1 MGVGHIQECCSEWQ
15 SRLGRDMSP
24 CGLGLW
30 LINNSFSQLVFA
42 LCCLLFREHEAS
54 QSTLPGH
61 WFGMEMPVP
70 DLALLSYLPV
80 ACQGRDHL
88 VLLPPLYLCHQLS
101 SVWAPQMQQNWLFL
115 LLLFLRCCCAA
126 LLYTLLKHFAPESS
140 TAKRPQF
147 FPPRTVYARDTESQ
161 IPQIWGLCQLSL
173 QADRGSCC
181 RSTFSNCYFISICFI
196 ASQCQGLFLAM
207 TSH

>member
-1 MGVGHIQECCSEWQ
+1 
-15 SRLGRDMSP
+15 MSP

-61 WFGMEMPVP
+61 CFGMEMPVP

-80 ACQGRDHL
+80 TCQGRDHP
-88 VLLPPLYLCHQLS
+88 VLLPPSTSAIS
-101 SVWAPQMQQNWLFL
+101 SAVFGPHKCSKTDFFF
-115 LLLFLRCCCAA
+115 LLFLRCCCAA

-147 FPPRTVYARDTESQ
+147 FPPRTIYARDTESQ